1 MTMKARAVQNNNRG
15 MIKLFG
21 VISLLIALLLINL
34 KICYAQHKSP
44 LEVVKLFDKA
54 YGGPCMDEIADYTTP
69 KFRDNKPK
77 SVWVVDTWK
86 TLRKIKFQKLNC
98 SVVHTKIKG
107 DKAVVITEA
116 KIKTVVGETTQ
127 KEIYYLIRQG
137 ERWLIDELIITDEEI
152 DPNKVQL

>member
-1 MTMKARAVQNNNRG
+1 MKARAVQNNNRS

-21 VISLLIALLLINL
+21 VISLLIALFLINL
-34 KICYAQHKSP
+34 KISYAQHKSP

-86 TLRKIKFQKLNC
+86 TLRKIKFQRLNYSVINTKL
-98 SVVHTKIKG
+98 KG
-107 DKAVVITEA
+107 NKAIVILEA
-116 KIKTVVGETTQ
+116 TIKTVVGETTQ
-127 KEIYYLIRQG
+127 KEIFYLVKEG
-137 ERWLIDELIITDEEI
+137 KRWLIDELIITDEDF
-152 DPNKVQL
+152 DPDKVQL